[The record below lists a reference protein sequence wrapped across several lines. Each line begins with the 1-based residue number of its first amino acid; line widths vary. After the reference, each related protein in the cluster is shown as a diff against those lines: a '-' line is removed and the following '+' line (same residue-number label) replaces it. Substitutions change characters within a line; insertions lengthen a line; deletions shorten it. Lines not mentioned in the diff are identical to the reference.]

1 MHYLL
6 KFEIDNEKG
15 NQEIRNPEFGAKVQ
29 QLLGE
34 IGAKAAYFTTI
45 NGCRGGYILVEINDA
60 SEIPQKGEPLFF
72 WLNAKVELIPVMF
85 PEDLA
90 KAGPS
95 IGAAV
100 QTWG

>member
-29 QLLGE
+29 KLLGE
-34 IGAKAAYFTTI
+34 IGAKAAYFTAL
-45 NGCRGGYILVEINDA
+45 NGCRGGYALIEMNDA
-60 SEIPQKGEPLFF
+60 SEIPQKCEPLFL
-72 WLNAKVELIPVMF
+72 WLNAKLEIIPIML
-85 PEDLA
+85 PEELA

-100 QTWG
+100 QNWG